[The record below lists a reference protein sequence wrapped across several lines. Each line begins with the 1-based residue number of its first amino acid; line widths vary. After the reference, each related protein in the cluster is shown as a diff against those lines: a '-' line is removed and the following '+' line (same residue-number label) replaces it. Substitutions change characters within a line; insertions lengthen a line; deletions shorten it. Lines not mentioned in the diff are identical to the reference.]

1 MKNLA
6 CLLLLLCSSAWA
18 DWNFIGKT
26 AEFNMYADP
35 LGIQR
40 SGAIARVW
48 VMGDYKV
55 AQSQRFPP
63 PLLWVNYLSIKELK
77 EFDCTKGLHR
87 TLRTQIFAANIAK
100 GDPVYVFDSGASFA
114 PVANTPLDL
123 AQFRFGCEDGKR

>member
-1 MKNLA
+1 MKKLTYV
-6 CLLLLLCSSAWA
+6 LLLLGSAAWA

-26 AEFNMYADP
+26 PEFNLFADP

-63 PLLWVNYLSIKELK
+63 PLLWVNYLSVKELK

-87 TLRTQIFAANIAK
+87 TLRTQIFAANLAK
-100 GDPVYVFDSGASFA
+100 GDPVYSFDSAANFA
-114 PVANTPLDL
+114 PVANTPVDA
-123 AQFRFGCEDGKR
+123 AQFRFACEDGKR

>member
-1 MKNLA
+1 VKKLVYV
-6 CLLLLLCSSAWA
+6 LLLLSSAARA
-18 DWNFIGKT
+18 DWHFIGKT
-26 AEFNMYADP
+26 NDFNMFADP
-35 LGIQR
+35 FGIQR

-87 TLRTQIFAANIAK
+87 TLRTQIFAANVAK
-100 GDPVYVFDSGASFA
+100 GDPAYAFDSAANFA
-114 PVANTPLDL
+114 PVANTPLDM
-123 AQFRFGCEDGKR
+123 AQFRFACEDGKR